1 MKRCLPT
8 TRHFLFFLCTLC
20 MLCVALAVLASCGE
34 NPKPSAHTHDFGAYE
49 HDATYHWKQCT
60 GCSEVKD
67 KTAHT
72 YVNGYCSVCGIK
84 QPSKPHTHSFSD
96 TWSHDVTYHWHAA
109 TCEHTNEVKDKAA
122 HTYVD
127 GYCSVCG
134 SEQPSKPHTHS
145 FPDAWS
151 QDETYH
157 WKKCTGCSEVD
168 KKAVHSFGEW
178 VTTLQPTTTQT
189 GEKMRSCSV
198 CGYEETA
205 EIPCVEPVYR
215 IIFNLNGGQS
225 SSFVASKSVKSLN
238 KDDFFFDVTKS
249 DFNFRGWSC
258 DGVKV
263 FDENGT
269 LVNHITMKPTM
280 TFIAEYANNAKLT
293 IVSNMPE
300 AGTVSGGGEYEYNTE
315 VDVSAHPNEGYV
327 FVGWYYGRDV
337 LSQQEDYKYKMW
349 DRDVTL
355 TAYFRLKNYKLSLK
369 VNNSEKGGVAINP
382 SGSTMQKY
390 NATDEKF
397 IPYTSQT
404 TIVAYS
410 KAGTRFLGWF
420 DATGALVATNASYTF
435 NMPIH
440 DYELTAKWDYF
451 TISYDLNGGT
461 NHPDNPTSYER
472 DMANIKL
479 QAPTKSGVTFAYWLC
494 NGERITEINTK
505 LGENL
510 TLIAIWNDSS
520 YKITYDYAGGTASN
534 STTYT
539 VTDGYTLQEPT
550 RTGYEFLGWT
560 GSNGDTPQKN
570 LTIPKGTVG
579 DKSYRANWKLM
590 TYRISYVLS
599 GGTNATA
606 NPTSYTVAGGTL
618 TLRAPSRRYYTFKE
632 WQYNGQKVTSIDP
645 NLAKDITLTAVW
657 TPIEYT
663 ITYVLNG
670 GNNSASNPTRYT
682 VTTASFTLAAPQRTG
697 YRFLGW
703 TGSNGTTPMPSVKVP
718 TTAPSNLSYTAN
730 WEAIRYTI
738 TYDADEFV
746 DLAGLP
752 TGYTVEDAK
761 IALGEQTRE
770 HYRFAWQIDGKTVT
784 AIDTSL
790 ARNVTVKAVWTP
802 VVYTITYD
810 LDGGTNADS
819 NPVSFTVES
828 NALTLA
834 APTKIGYTFLGW
846 TWDDGEEPTLSPEIA
861 KGSFGNRTYT
871 AHWRL
876 NRYTFTFVSNG
887 GSTVASVT
895 QDYGATVSAPEAPTF
910 AGKSFAGW
918 YSDAALQT
926 PYTFSTVPAEDVTLY
941 AKWTNYD
948 IIISGTDGVL
958 TVRADA
964 PITAET
970 FGITATDTDG
980 NPVEVTV
987 KVLDGEQVGGAT
999 LILRASAAGLW
1010 NTTKT
1015 ARFEVKVYGTPTMT
1029 ADTARTWFNLGE
1041 TLTASWWQA
1050 TAADSFG
1057 GALTVSVSVQEETYA
1072 AGDTVT
1078 VVLTATDALGNVATV
1093 SIPGV
1098 RLYGTPDL
1106 RYNTD
1111 KTAVKATDALTAEL
1125 FGATAQDS
1133 FGETIGEIALTYTGT
1148 FAAGQTV
1155 QVTLSATDAKGNTAT
1170 VTFPVR
1176 VYGTPV
1182 FAGAAKTDY
1191 KPDDSITPETLGLV
1205 FKDSFGD
1212 IVTNV
1217 TLQSVEGAQT
1227 AGTAMTYT
1235 VIATDALG
1243 NTLTY
1248 SVTVR
1253 IYGTPELSFTG
1264 RKAVKDTDAL
1274 TAAFFGAVGKD
1285 SFGQDLTVLV
1295 TVTGEQLGGQT
1306 ISVTLTVT
1314 DAVGHTVTETV
1325 AGIRVYS
1332 AESLQ
1337 LTYNYAASD
1346 RIRMDSKGAEF
1357 FASATD
1363 SFGEAADTSI
1373 EIVSGTLKGG
1383 NVISLRI
1390 VATDAAGNR
1399 REGEVITN
1407 IRVYGLPS
1415 INYRRTSGYLRESGE
1430 SLYQLF
1436 IAKDSFGEELDFD
1449 ATIIDGTRQA
1459 GETVTVRVSA
1469 TDALGQT
1476 NTKDFRLLVT
1486 SATVILTFDA
1496 GEGGTAPETMTLDLL
1511 HPTTLPKA
1519 TKDGDI
1525 FYAWLYNGKLF
1536 SDENGNILA
1545 VGEIEGD
1552 LTLTALWMNDFFTIA
1567 DSTLTGLTEYGK
1579 TYGIN
1584 LVIPSTVTVI
1594 GREAFKG
1601 GNHILSV
1608 VIPSGVTSIGNNA
1621 FEGCY
1626 KLVEVLNLSSLTITK
1641 GSTGNGY
1648 VGYYALNVRT
1658 SADSRSK
1665 LITKDG
1671 YQFYEDGVTVYL
1683 LGYLGTE
1690 TRLTLPEKSPG
1701 GKAYS
1706 IYRYA
1711 FYGCTGLTSIIIP
1724 NSVTSIEN
1732 NAFSGCT
1739 GLTSITVDKGNTKY
1753 HSNGNCLIETESKK
1767 LILGCKNSVIP
1778 SDGSVTSIGY
1788 QAFYGCTGLISIT
1801 IPDSVTSIGMSAFS
1815 GCTGLTSV
1823 TIGSGVTSIGSPA
1836 FRGCEK
1842 LVEVYNLS
1850 NLTITAG
1857 STGNGYVGYYA
1868 KVIHTSRS
1876 EESTLHTTEDG
1887 YVFCVTGEN
1896 VWLVGYTGTDS
1907 VLTLPETYNGK
1918 KYEIHSYAFSGCTG
1932 LTSVTIPNSVTS
1944 IEGWAFFGCKGLT
1957 SITIPDSV
1965 TSIGHDAFRG
1975 CTGLTSV
1982 TIGNSVTSIGYEAF
1996 SGCTGLTSITI
2007 PNSVT
2012 SIGEYAFSSCT
2023 GLTSVTIGSGVTSI
2037 GDSAFDWCYKLVEV
2051 LNLSRLKITK
2061 LAFDNGCVGFYA
2073 LNVRTSVNSGS
2084 KLVTK
2089 DGYQFY
2095 EDGDT
2100 IYLLGYLGTETRL
2113 TLPEKSPGGKAYFI
2127 YWYAFSGC
2135 TGLTSITIPNSVT
2148 SVGKFAFSGCTGLT
2162 SITIPNSV
2170 TSIGEYAFSS
2180 CTGLTSITIP
2190 NSVTSIGE
2198 YAFSGCTSLISIE
2211 YSGTTVEWANVNKGS
2226 GWNSHT
2232 GAYTIYC
2239 SDGTIEK

>member
-8 TRHFLFFLCTLC
+8 TRHFLFFLCILC
-20 MLCVALAVLASCGE
+20 MLCVAIAVLASCGE

-49 HDATYHWKQCT
+49 HDATYHWK
-60 GCSEVKD
+60 
-67 KTAHT
+67 
-72 YVNGYCSVCGIK
+72 
-84 QPSKPHTHSFSD
+84 
-96 TWSHDVTYHWHAA
+96 
-109 TCEHTNEVKDKAA
+109 
-122 HTYVD
+122 
-127 GYCSVCG
+127 
-134 SEQPSKPHTHS
+134 
-145 FPDAWS
+145 
-151 QDETYH
+151 
-157 WKKCTGCSEVD
+157 KCTGCSEVD
-168 KKAVHSFGEW
+168 EKAVHSFGEW
-178 VTTLQPTTTQT
+178 VTTLQPSTSQAGVKSRT
-189 GEKMRSCSV
+189 CSV
-198 CGYEETA
+198 CGYQESV
-205 EIPCVEPVYR
+205 EIPIAEQTYQIKFV
-215 IIFNLNGGQS
+215 LNGGQS

-249 DFNFRGWSC
+249 GFNFRGWSC

-269 LVNHITMKPTM
+269 LVNPITMKSTM

-315 VDVSAHPNEGYV
+315 IDVSAHPNEGYV

-355 TAYFRLKNYKLSLK
+355 TAQFKLKDYRLSLK
-369 VNNSEKGGVAINP
+369 VNNPEKGGVAINP
-382 SGSTMQKY
+382 TGSAIQKY
-390 NATDEKF
+390 DATDERL

-410 KAGTRFLGWF
+410 KTGTRFLGWF
-420 DATGALVATNASYTF
+420 DAMGALVTTNASYTF
-435 NMPIH
+435 AMPIH

-510 TLIAIWNDSS
+510 TLTAIWNDSS

-534 STTYT
+534 STTYI
-539 VTDGYTLQEPT
+539 VTDGYTLREPT

-606 NPTSYTVAGGTL
+606 NPTSYTVTGGTL
-618 TLRAPSRRYYTFKE
+618 TLRAPSRRYYAFKE

-703 TGSNGTTPMPSVKVP
+703 TGSNGTTPMLSVKVP

-819 NPVSFTVES
+819 NPGSFTVES
-828 NALTLA
+828 NTLTLA

-846 TWDDGEEPTLSPEIA
+846 TWNDGEEPILSPEIVT
-861 KGSFGNRTYT
+861 GSFGNRTYT

-895 QDYGATVSAPEAPTF
+895 QDYGTTVSAPEAPTF

-987 KVLDGEQVGGAT
+987 RVLDGEQVGGAT

-1125 FGATAQDS
+1125 FGAAAQDS

-1191 KPDDSITPETLGLV
+1191 KPDDSITLETLGLV

-1227 AGTAMTYT
+1227 AGTVMTYT

-1253 IYGTPELSFTG
+1253 IYGTPELSFTE

-1274 TAAFFGAVGKD
+1274 TAAFFDAVGKD

-1476 NTKDFRLLVT
+1476 TTKDFRLLVT
-1486 SATVILTFDA
+1486 AATVILTFDA

-1567 DSTLTGLTEYGK
+1567 DGTLTGLTEYGK
-1579 TYGIN
+1579 TYGTN
-1584 LVIPSTVTVI
+1584 LVIPSGVTAI

-1608 VIPSGVTSIGNNA
+1608 VIPSGVTSVDSSA
-1621 FEGCY
+1621 FAGCT
-1626 KLVEVLNLSSLTITK
+1626 NI
-1641 GSTGNGY
+1641 
-1648 VGYYALNVRT
+1648 
-1658 SADSRSK
+1658 
-1665 LITKDG
+1665 
-1671 YQFYEDGVTVYL
+1671 
-1683 LGYLGTE
+1683 E
-1690 TRLTLPEKSPG
+1690 TATLPTNAISCIPKDSLKTVMING
-1701 GKAYS
+1701 G
-1706 IYRYA
+1706 
-1711 FYGCTGLTSIIIP
+1711 
-1724 NSVTSIEN
+1724 
-1732 NAFSGCT
+1732 
-1739 GLTSITVDKGNTKY
+1739 
-1753 HSNGNCLIETESKK
+1753 
-1767 LILGCKNSVIP
+1767 
-1778 SDGSVTSIGY
+1778 TSIGDD
-1788 QAFYGCTGLISIT
+1788 AFYNCWRLTSIT
-1801 IPDSVTSIGMSAFS
+1801 IPDSVTSIGAYAFY
-1815 GCTGLTSV
+1815 GCTGLTSA
-1823 TIGSGVTSIGSPA
+1823 TIG
-1836 FRGCEK
+1836 
-1842 LVEVYNLS
+1842 
-1850 NLTITAG
+1850 
-1857 STGNGYVGYYA
+1857 
-1868 KVIHTSRS
+1868 
-1876 EESTLHTTEDG
+1876 
-1887 YVFCVTGEN
+1887 
-1896 VWLVGYTGTDS
+1896 
-1907 VLTLPETYNGK
+1907 
-1918 KYEIHSYAFSGCTG
+1918 
-1932 LTSVTIPNSVTS
+1932 NSVTS
-1944 IEGWAFFGCKGLT
+1944 IGDDAFYKCTGLT

-1965 TSIGHDAFRG
+1965 TSIGNGAFSSCWR
-1975 CTGLTSV
+1975 LTSI
-1982 TIGNSVTSIGYEAF
+1982 TIGNSVKSIGGGAF
-1996 SGCTGLTSITI
+1996 YDCTGLTSIGI

-2012 SIGEYAFSSCT
+2012 SIGYSAFTHCT
-2023 GLTSVTIGSGVTSI
+2023 GLTIRYAGTIARWERI
-2037 GDSAFDWCYKLVEV
+2037 A
-2051 LNLSRLKITK
+2051 
-2061 LAFDNGCVGFYA
+2061 
-2073 LNVRTSVNSGS
+2073 
-2084 KLVTK
+2084 
-2089 DGYQFY
+2089 
-2095 EDGDT
+2095 
-2100 IYLLGYLGTETRL
+2100 
-2113 TLPEKSPGGKAYFI
+2113 KASNTASWTNI
-2127 YWYAFSGC
+2127 K
-2135 TGLTSITIPNSVT
+2135 V
-2148 SVGKFAFSGCTGLT
+2148 
-2162 SITIPNSV
+2162 
-2170 TSIGEYAFSS
+2170 
-2180 CTGLTSITIP
+2180 
-2190 NSVTSIGE
+2190 
-2198 YAFSGCTSLISIE
+2198 
-2211 YSGTTVEWANVNKGS
+2211 
-2226 GWNSHT
+2226 H
-2232 GAYTIYC
+2232 C
-2239 SDGTIEK
+2239 SDGDITFKA